1 MSIRIKM
8 MLAIVM
14 AVVVTLA
21 GVTLT
26 VSQKL
31 QTALTENFT
40 VTSRAQLDRVS
51 AYVDSFFA
59 GAKSDISF
67 VASLPQVRDNV
78 GNLTV
83 YKHLNAD
90 IRTVGLQLPSKE
102 KELFQLLTSWQSANP
117 WYLLVYLGD
126 SVGGFV
132 QAPDD
137 SLGAGYDPAA
147 RPWFIEAQRAAKA
160 VVTEAYISDS
170 GVVVSTVAVPV
181 TGNSGV
187 QGVLGIDISLET
199 LTNELGRVRLGET
212 GHLMLL
218 DHTGQ
223 VLVAKDKTWL
233 GKPLTDLPK
242 EAGVTLGVLRDLKS
256 GMKEV
261 SLEGN
266 DWLAGVHTTA
276 EGWTLIMMQ
285 GKDEIFADA
294 MDLTMSIFMV
304 GLAILAAMAAV
315 AYVLSKSIVAPVQV
329 LATAARA
336 VAEGN
341 LEAIPAEGK
350 GFTAELGLL
359 HRSLQGMVTK
369 LAALIAEGKSK
380 VLQAEDALEQARQS
394 AVAAEEAKIAGEQA
408 RRNGILETA
417 EQLSAVVQQITGA
430 VGQLSGEATATAE
443 GMTNQQRRVGEIAT
457 AISQMT
463 VVLTE
468 MADNIS
474 RTSGLAD
481 AAREQTVGGKKLVH
495 DMVSSIAQVE
505 KESIVMG
512 KSLEALGTQAKDIG
526 EIMGVINDI
535 ADQTNLLALN
545 AAIEA
550 ARAGEAGRGFAVVA
564 DEVRKLA
571 EKTMQATQ
579 QVGSAIT
586 SIQRGTDESLRAMQT
601 SSSIVSHSAE
611 LAGQAGTALD
621 RIEGMVDKTA
631 DQVRTIAAATEEQS
645 ATAEEVN
652 NSTGA
657 VSHAADSVSSAALR
671 SSEAVAAL
679 LGLTKHL
686 ESIITNLRK

>member
-8 MLAIVM
+8 MLAILM

-21 GVTLT
+21 GVTVT
-26 VSQKL
+26 VSKKL
-31 QTALTENFT
+31 QTALTENFA
-40 VTSRAQLDRVS
+40 VTSQAQLDRVS
-51 AYVDSFFA
+51 AFVDNFFDRTM
-59 GAKSDISF
+59 SDIRF
-67 VASLPQVRDNV
+67 MASMSQVRENL
-78 GNLTV
+78 GNMTV
-83 YKHLNAD
+83 YKDLGVD
-90 IRTVGLQLPSKE
+90 VKPVGLELPPKE
-102 KELFQLLTSWQSANP
+102 RELFQLFSSWQANNP

-126 SVGGFV
+126 SLGGFV

-137 SLGAGYDPAA
+137 PLSAGYDPAA
-147 RPWFIEAQRAAKA
+147 RPWFAEAQRAGKA
-160 VVTEAYISDS
+160 VVTEAYISDT
-170 GVVVSTVAVPV
+170 GTVVSTVAVPV
-181 TGNSGV
+181 TGSNGV
-187 QGVLGIDISLET
+187 KGVLGIDISLES
-199 LTNELGRVRLGET
+199 LTKELGRIRIGKT
-212 GHLMLL
+212 GSILLL

-223 VLVAKDKTWL
+223 VLVAQDNSWL
-233 GKPLTDLPK
+233 GKPLAELPA
-242 EAGVTLGVLRDLKS
+242 EAGTVLGALRAQRQGVSEAVL
-256 GMKEV
+256 G
-261 SLEGN
+261 GTT
-266 DWLAGVHTTA
+266 WLAGVHTTTDN
-276 EGWTLIMMQ
+276 WTLIMMQ
-285 GKDEIFADA
+285 DKDEIFADA
-294 MDLTMSIFMV
+294 MALTLSIFIV
-304 GLAILAAMAAV
+304 GLGILVAMAAV
-315 AYVLSKSIVAPVQV
+315 AYVLSKSIVGPVEV
-329 LATAARA
+329 LASAARS

-341 LEAIPAEGK
+341 LDAIPAEGK

-369 LAALIAEGKSK
+369 LAALIEEGKGK
-380 VLQAEDALEQARQS
+380 VREAEDALEQARRS
-394 AVAAEEAKIAGEQA
+394 TAEAEEAKIAGEKA
-408 RRNGILETA
+408 RREGILETA

-430 VGQLSGEATATAE
+430 AGQLSGEVTATAE
-443 GMTNQQRRVGEIAT
+443 SVATQQHRVGEIAA

-474 RTSGLAD
+474 STSALAD
-481 AAREQTVGGKKLVH
+481 AARAQTVDGKKLVH
-495 DMVSSIAQVE
+495 DMVASIAQVE

-512 KSLEALGTQAKDIG
+512 KSLEALGTQAKGIG

-601 SSSIVSHSAE
+601 SSGIVSHSAE
-611 LAGQAGTALD
+611 LAGQAGAALD
-621 RIEGMVDKTA
+621 SIEGMVDKTA

-679 LGLTKHL
+679 LGLAKHL
-686 ESIITNLRK
+686 ESIINNLRK

>member
-1 MSIRIKM
+1 MSIRTKM

-26 VSQKL
+26 VSKKL
-31 QTALTENFT
+31 QAALTENFT
-40 VTSRAQLDRVS
+40 VTSEAQLDRVS
-51 AYVDSFFA
+51 AFADNFFDRTM
-59 GAKSDISF
+59 SDIRF
-67 VASLPQVRDNV
+67 MASMPQVRDNI
-78 GNLTV
+78 GNMTV
-83 YKHLNAD
+83 YKDLGVEVKP
-90 IRTVGLQLPSKE
+90 VGLELPAKE
-102 KELFQLLTSWQSANP
+102 RELFQLFSTWQTNNP

-126 SVGGFV
+126 SLGGFV

-137 SLGAGYDPAA
+137 TLGAGYNPAA
-147 RPWFIEAQRAAKA
+147 RPWFIEAQRAGKA
-160 VVTEAYISDS
+160 VVTEAYLSDS
-170 GVVVSTVAVPV
+170 GDVVSTVAIPV
-181 TGNSGV
+181 TGAGGV

-199 LTNELGRVRLGET
+199 LTKELSRVRLGNT

-223 VLVAKDKTWL
+223 VLVANDKAWL
-233 GKPLTDLPK
+233 GKPLADLPAEVGK
-242 EAGVTLGVLRDLKS
+242 TLGSLRAQRDGLAQVTLAGAQ
-256 GMKEV
+256 
-261 SLEGN
+261 
-266 DWLAGVHTTA
+266 WLASVHTTNDN
-276 EGWTLIMMQ
+276 WTLIMMQ
-285 GKDEIFADA
+285 DKDEIFADA

-304 GLAILAAMAAV
+304 GLAILAVMAAV

-341 LEAIPAEGK
+341 LDAIPAEGK

-369 LAALIAEGKSK
+369 LAALIAEGKGK
-380 VLQAEDALEQARQS
+380 VREAEDALEQARQS
-394 AVAAEEAKIAGEQA
+394 AIAAEEAKIAGEQA
-408 RRNGILETA
+408 RRDGILETA

-430 VGQLSGEATATAE
+430 AGQLSGEAAATAE
-443 GMTNQQRRVGEIAT
+443 GMANQQRRVGEIAT

-474 RTSGLAD
+474 STSGLAD

-495 DMVSSIAQVE
+495 DMVASIAQVE

-586 SIQRGTDESLRAMQT
+586 NIQRGTEDSLRAMQT
-601 SSSIVSHSAE
+601 SSGIVTHSAE
-611 LAGQAGTALD
+611 LAGLAGTALD